1 MKLYI
6 KDTTWKLLDVDDDLN
21 VELDYELNNY
31 LFNEFNNS
39 ISKTIIIKNNAN
51 NNAVFKNLDTGLV
64 DTTALNNKIKA
75 RLELNNGQVLFG
87 NLIINKI
94 VKNLDRIVQYE
105 CTFIGDLDGLFA
117 ELRKHKLT
125 ELTNLGTYANNH
137 TPFVEETLQALD
149 YPNVAAGLV
158 DVGNNIR
165 ETNYTTDIAYDPY
178 WNSPI
183 YDTVREVEIDCM
195 RTPPLVQLK
204 YLIDKIFEFVGY
216 NYTSN
221 SFQGCLDDLNRM
233 YILTNNYKRLNEF
246 PSAYG
251 GNTQPYT
258 LSMTSFTETHIAPLP
273 SSSLYFFKGT
283 AEGNFMLETTPPY
296 YQNGIG
302 IEYGNV
308 NIDKRLY
315 ISGNVNSI
323 LHINFS
329 GQFTNLEIPCSIKVY
344 LDYKDINNEDK
355 SIKIYDKNNGL
366 LKCVDSSG
374 TTKYTMPL
382 CFDYSAFTDDYG
394 ISNIMNLRVE
404 IDFTAPE
411 NTSNQISNTDLSINI
426 YTATLKIVNYEPTSR
441 NLCNYFTDD
450 ITLDSF
456 MLDVMKLFN
465 LCYCQIDE
473 TTYYFDTFDKFIDKT
488 NIIDIT
494 NNVDIGS
501 NIELESA
508 IAYAGKQKIY
518 KFADNDDY
526 WHNYYKEVVGSEAGS
541 KVLTN
546 NTDIA
551 TDTKEIELAN
561 IMQCPIVN
569 GVNGIPYAQIVNKSD
584 NGEVTPLDS
593 SKLGLLYFTGILNTD
608 YNVTYKDGV
617 NITYSNYQVNKIALF
632 TNFIVGNS
640 IQSYDYPD
648 LLNLMQ
654 YPGEDIAF
662 ENNKISFLTIS
673 DRFFAT
679 DNNIYYKYYLLID
692 KMIKNFDEHI
702 MKVTW
707 QVPAS
712 VDIKQLFSKLFYYNS
727 SYYVL
732 LKIEGFSA
740 NKNRTCKATFL
751 KYTYAQKPSWTN
763 MQVVNSGSLQ
773 RREPILHNVD
783 RELEIHVSEIID
795 KVKVINIPQ
804 NYYVD
809 KIHYLIGDA
818 DTYITLYN
826 NTYILQ
832 SNTGGWLIINNI
844 IFNNNEI
851 VINTDNNYVNITFYL
866 KKGVTNGRKN

>member
-6 KDTTWKLLDVDDDLN
+6 KDTTWKLLDIDDDLN
-21 VELDYELNNY
+21 VEIDYELNNY

-87 NLIINKI
+87 NLIINRI

-105 CTFIGDLDGLFA
+105 CTFIGDLDGLFT
-117 ELRKHKLT
+117 ELRKHKLN
-125 ELTNLGTYANNH
+125 ELVNLGIYTNSYV
-137 TPFVEETLQALD
+137 PFEATLQAPD

-158 DVGNNIR
+158 DVGNNVR
-165 ETNYTTDIAYDPY
+165 ETNYTEDVAFDPY
-178 WNSPI
+178 WNSPV
-183 YDTVREVEIDCM
+183 YETVREFEVDCM
-195 RTPPLVQLK
+195 RTPPLIQLK
-204 YLIDKIFEFVGY
+204 HLVNKIFEYVGY
-216 NYTSN
+216 SYTDT
-221 SFQGCLDDLNRM
+221 SFEGCENDLRSM
-233 YILTNNYKRLNEF
+233 YILTNNYKLLNNF
-246 PSAYG
+246 KSAYG
-251 GNTQPYT
+251 GNTQTYS
-258 LSMTSFTETHIAPLP
+258 LLQSSSVETHFSP
-273 SSSLYFFKGT
+273 SLYFFKGT
-283 AEGNFMLETTPPY
+283 AEGNFMLETTAPY
-296 YQNGIG
+296 YQNDIS
-302 IEYGNV
+302 IENGSV
-308 NIDKRLY
+308 NIERRLY
-315 ISGNVNSI
+315 ISGSVNSI
-323 LHINFS
+323 LHIGFS

-426 YTATLKIVNYEPTSR
+426 YTATLKIVDYEPISR

-608 YNVTYKDGV
+608 YNVTYKDRV
-617 NITYSNYQVNKIALF
+617 DITSSNYQVNKIALF

-763 MQVVNSGSLQ
+763 MQVVNAGSLQ
-773 RREPILHNVD
+773 SKDPVPHNINSID
-783 RELEIHVSEIID
+783 EIIISEVVID
-795 KVKVINIPQ
+795 KKDINIPPG
-804 NYYVD
+804 YYVD
-809 KIHYLIGDA
+809 KIYYLVGRNDA
-818 DTYITLYN
+818 VRLTVYRTDYIVEAETN
-826 NTYILQ
+826 
-832 SNTGGWLIINNI
+832 GWIIINKINFNDNI
-844 IFNNNEI
+844 LT
-851 VINTDNNYVNITFYL
+851 INTNGNFVYLKIYL
-866 KKGVTNGRKN
+866 KKDIYGR

>member
-6 KDTTWKLLDVDDDLN
+6 KDTIWKNIDVDDDLN
-21 VELDYELNNY
+21 VEIDYELNNY

-39 ISKTIIIKNNAN
+39 ISKTIIIKNNTN

-87 NLIINKI
+87 NLIINRI

-105 CTFIGDLDGLFA
+105 CTFIGDLDGLFT
-117 ELRKHKLT
+117 ELRKHRLN
-125 ELTNLGTYANNH
+125 ELTNLGTYTNSSA
-137 TPFVEETLQALD
+137 PFVATTQAND
-149 YPNVAAGLV
+149 YPEVAAGLV

-165 ETNYTTDIAYDPY
+165 ETNYTEDVAFDPY
-178 WNSPI
+178 WNSPV
-183 YDTVREVEIDCM
+183 YETVREFEVDCM

-204 YLIDKIFEFVGY
+204 YLVDKIFEFVGY

-246 PSAYG
+246 YSAYG

-283 AEGNFMLETTPPY
+283 AENNFILEANAPY
-296 YQNGIG
+296 YENGIS
-302 IEYGNV
+302 IENGNV
-308 NIDKRLY
+308 NLERRLN
-315 ISGNVNSI
+315 ISGSVNSI
-323 LHINFS
+323 LHIGFS

-344 LDYKDINNEDK
+344 LDYKDTNNEDK
-355 SIKIYDKNNGL
+355 SIKIYQKDDGL
-366 LKCVDSSG
+366 LKCNDTSG
-374 TTKYTMPL
+374 MGWYNMPV
-382 CFDYSAFTDDYG
+382 CFDYNAFTDDDG
-394 ISNIMNLRVE
+394 INNIGKLRVE
-404 IDFTAPE
+404 IDFTASE
-411 NTSNQISNTDLSINI
+411 NMANQISNTDLSINI
-426 YTATLKIVNYEPTSR
+426 YTATLKIVNYEATSR
-441 NLCNYFTDD
+441 NLCDYFTDD

-465 LCYCQIDE
+465 LCYYQIDE
-473 TTYYFDTFDKFIDKT
+473 YTYYFDTFDKFIDKT

-501 NIELESA
+501 NIEFESA
-508 IAYAGKQKIY
+508 VQLAGKRKIY

-526 WHNYYKEVVGSEAGS
+526 WHNYYNEVVGNEAGS
-541 KVLTN
+541 KVITN
-546 NTDIA
+546 NTDVA
-551 TDTKEIELAN
+551 TDDKEIELTN

-569 GVNGIPYAQIVNKSD
+569 GINGIPYPQIVNKSD

-593 SKLGLLYFTGILNTD
+593 SKLGLLYFTGILNVD
-608 YNVTYKDGV
+608 YNVTYKDDI
-617 NITYSNYQVNKIALF
+617 NIEAINHQVNKIAIF
-632 TNFIVGNS
+632 TNFIAGNS
-640 IQSYDYPD
+640 IQVYYYQELVS
-648 LLNLMQ
+648 LMQ
-654 YPGEDIAF
+654 FPTEDIAF
-662 ENNKISFLTIS
+662 ENNKISFLTIA

-712 VDIKQLFSKLFYYNS
+712 VDLKQLFSKLFYYNS

-783 RELEIHVSEIID
+783 RELEIHVSEIIEE
-795 KVKVINIPQ
+795 VKFINIPQ

-809 KIHYLIGDA
+809 KIYYLVD
-818 DTYITLYN
+818 N
-826 NTYILQ
+826 N
-832 SNTGGWLIINNI
+832 SNVDIHIYDNIYTIQGGSGGRLIINKI
-844 IFNNNEI
+844 KFNSNTLT
-851 VINTDNNYVNITFYL
+851 INTTENYVYMKIYL
-866 KKGVTNGRKN
+866 KKDIYGR

>member
-6 KDTTWKLLDVDDDLN
+6 KDTTWKLLDIDDDLN

-87 NLIINKI
+87 NLIINRI

-105 CTFIGDLDGLFA
+105 CTFIGDLDGLFT

-137 TPFVEETLQALD
+137 TPFQATLTAPD

-158 DVGNNIR
+158 DVGNNVR
-165 ETNYTTDIAYDPY
+165 ETNYTEDIAYDPY
-178 WNSPI
+178 WNSPV
-183 YDTVREVEIDCM
+183 YDTVRELEVDCM

-204 YLIDKIFEFVGY
+204 FLVDKIFEFVGY

-246 PSAYG
+246 NSAYG
-251 GNTQPYT
+251 GNTQPYK
-258 LSMTSFTETHIAPLP
+258 LLMTSFAETHIAPLP
-273 SSSLYFFKGT
+273 SSSVYFFKGT

-296 YQNGIG
+296 YQNGISIVDG
-302 IEYGNV
+302 DVGE
-308 NIDKRLY
+308 
-315 ISGNVNSI
+315 SGRKALSGSINSI
-323 LHINFS
+323 LNFTFS
-329 GQFTNLEIPCSIKVY
+329 GKFMNLEIPCKVKLY
-344 LDYKDINNEDK
+344 IDYKDINNNDK
-355 SIKIYDKNNGL
+355 SVKIYQKDGGL
-366 LKCVDSSG
+366 LKCVDISG
-374 TTKYTMPL
+374 EYEYNMPV
-382 CFDYSAFTDDYG
+382 CFDYNAFTDDYG
-394 ISNIMNLRVE
+394 INIIENLRAEVE
-404 IDFTAPE
+404 FNAFE
-411 NTSNQISNTDLSINI
+411 NIADTINNANCELQIYS
-426 YTATLKIVNYEPTSR
+426 ATLKIVRYEPVTR
-441 NLCNYFTDD
+441 NLCDYFTDD

-456 MLDVMKLFN
+456 MIDIMKLFN
-465 LCYCQIDE
+465 LCYYQVDE
-473 TTYYFDTFDKFIDKT
+473 KTYHFDTFDKFIDKT

-494 NNVDIGS
+494 NNIDIGS

-508 IAYAGKQKIY
+508 VQLAGKRKIY

-541 KVLTN
+541 KVLIN
-546 NTDIA
+546 NTDVA
-551 TDTKEIELAN
+551 TDDKEIELTN

-584 NGEVTPLDS
+584 NGEITVLDS
-593 SKLGLLYFTGILNTD
+593 SKLGLLYFTGILDLD
-608 YNVTYKDGV
+608 YNVTYKDMV
-617 NITYSNYQVNKIALF
+617 DITYSNYQVNKIALF
-632 TNFIVGNS
+632 TNFTTGNS
-640 IQSYDYPD
+640 IQVYYYQE
-648 LLNLMQ
+648 LATIMQ
-654 YPGEDIAF
+654 YPSNDIAF
-662 ENNKISFLTIS
+662 EHNKISFLTLA

-679 DNNIYYKYYLLID
+679 NNNIYYKYYLLLD
-692 KMIKNFDEHI
+692 KMIKNFDI
-702 MKVTW
+702 YVMKVTW
-707 QVPAS
+707 QVPAN

-732 LKIEGFSA
+732 LKIENFSA
-740 NKNRTCKATFL
+740 NKNKTCKATFL

-763 MQVVNSGSLQ
+763 MQVVNNGSLQ
-773 RREPILHNVD
+773 RREPIPHNVD
-783 RELEIHVSEIID
+783 RELEIHVSEIIEKD
-795 KVKVINIPQ
+795 KFINIPQ

-809 KIHYLIGDA
+809 KIHYLIDDA
-818 DTYITLYN
+818 DTRITLYN
-826 NTYILQ
+826 NTYTLQ

-844 IFNNNEI
+844 IFDSNEI

>member
-6 KDTTWKLLDVDDDLN
+6 KDTIYKQLEIDDELSI
-21 VELDYELNNY
+21 ELDYELNNY
-31 LFNEFNNS
+31 VFNEFNNS
-39 ISKTIIIKNNAN
+39 ISKTIVVKNTPN
-51 NNAVFKNLDTGLV
+51 NNAVLKNLDTGLV

-75 RLELNNGQVLFG
+75 RLELNNGQVLYG

-94 VKNLDRIVQYE
+94 VKNFERIVQYE
-105 CTFIGDLDGLFA
+105 CTFIGDLDGLFV
-117 ELRKHKLT
+117 ELRKYKLT
-125 ELTNLGTYANNH
+125 ELNNLGVYTNDY
-137 TPFVEETLQALD
+137 TPFSDTLQALD

-178 WNSPI
+178 WNSPV
-183 YDTVREVEIDCM
+183 YSTVRELEIDCL

-233 YILTNNYKRLNEF
+233 YILTNNYKRLNDF
-246 PSAYG
+246 YSAYG
-251 GNTQPYT
+251 GNTQEYT
-258 LSMTSFTETHIAPLP
+258 LDVDIEQLVHIPLLFSSDVSYNATLKAP
-273 SSSLYFFKGT
+273 
-283 AEGNFMLETTPPY
+283 FMLDNTQPPY
-296 YQNGIG
+296 YQNGISIFDG
-302 IEYGNV
+302 DVGE
-308 NIDKRLY
+308 
-315 ISGNVNSI
+315 SGRIGLSGSINSI
-323 LHINFS
+323 LKFTFS
-329 GQFTNLEIPCSIKVY
+329 GKFMNLEIPCKVKLY
-344 LDYKDINNEDK
+344 VDYKDINNNDK
-355 SIKIYDKNNGL
+355 SVKIYQKDDGL
-366 LKCVDSSG
+366 LKCKDTSG
-374 TTKYTMPL
+374 MEEYNMPI
-382 CFDYSAFTDDYG
+382 CFDYNAFTDDYG
-394 ISNIMNLRVE
+394 INIIENLRAEVE
-404 IDFTAPE
+404 FNAPE
-411 NTSNQISNTDLSINI
+411 NIADTINNTKCALQI
-426 YTATLKIVNYEPTSR
+426 YTATLKIVVYTPTPR
-441 NLCNYFTDD
+441 NLSDYFTDD

-456 MLDVMKLFN
+456 MLDIMKLFN
-465 LCYCQIDE
+465 LCYYQVDE
-473 TTYYFDTFDKFIDKT
+473 KTYHFDTFDKFIDKT

-526 WHNYYKEVVGSEAGS
+526 WHNYYKEVVGNEAGS

-593 SKLGLLYFTGILNTD
+593 SKLGLLYFTGILNID
-608 YNVTYKDGV
+608 YNVTYKDRV
-617 NITYSNYQVNKIALF
+617 DITYSNYQVNKIAIF
-632 TNFIVGNS
+632 SNFKKDNNLMNY
-640 IQSYDYPD
+640 SYNE
-648 LLNLMQ
+648 LINIMQ
-654 YPGEDIAF
+654 YPVEDIAF
-662 ENNKISFLTIS
+662 EHNKISFLTIA

-679 DNNIYYKYYLLID
+679 TNNIYYKYYLLID

-707 QVPAS
+707 QVPAN
-712 VDIKQLFSKLFYYNS
+712 VDLKQLFSKLFYFNS

-740 NKNRTCKATFL
+740 NKNKTCKATFL

-763 MQVVNSGSLQ
+763 MQVVNSSSLQ
-773 RREPILHNVD
+773 RREPILHNAD
-783 RELEIHVSEIID
+783 RELEIHVSEIIEGE
-795 KVKVINIPQ
+795 KIINIPQ

-809 KIHYLIGDA
+809 KIHYLVGNK

-826 NTYILQ
+826 NTYTLQ
-832 SNTGGWLIINNI
+832 STTGGWLIINNI
-844 IFNNNEI
+844 IFDSNEI
-851 VINTDNNYVNITFYL
+851 VINADNNYVNITFYL

>member
-6 KDTTWKLLDVDDDLN
+6 KDTIWKNIDVDDDLN

-39 ISKTIIIKNNAN
+39 ISKTIVIKNNAN
-51 NNAVFKNLDTGLV
+51 NNAVFKNIDTGLV

-94 VKNLDRIVQYE
+94 VKNLERIVQYE
-105 CTFIGDLDGLFA
+105 CTFIGDLDGLFT
-117 ELRKHKLT
+117 ELRKHKLN
-125 ELTNLGTYANNH
+125 ELANLDTYINSH
-137 TPFVEETLQALD
+137 EPFEATLQAID

-165 ETNYTTDIAYDPY
+165 ETNYTEDVAFDPY
-178 WNSPI
+178 WNSPVYETI
-183 YDTVREVEIDCM
+183 RELEVDCM

-204 YLIDKIFEFVGY
+204 HLIDKIFEFVGY

-221 SFQGCLDDLNRM
+221 SFQGCLDDLNSM

-251 GNTQPYT
+251 GNTQEYT
-258 LSMTSFTETHIAPLP
+258 LDVDTEQLVHIPLLLSSYVSYNATLQAP
-273 SSSLYFFKGT
+273 
-283 AEGNFMLETTPPY
+283 FMLDNTQPPY

-302 IEYGNV
+302 IFDGDVGN
-308 NIDKRLY
+308 
-315 ISGNVNSI
+315 SGRIALSGSINSI
-323 LHINFS
+323 LYFTFS
-329 GQFTNLEIPCSIKVY
+329 SGKFMNPEIPCKIKLYV
-344 LDYKDINNEDK
+344 DYKDVNNNDK
-355 SIKIYDKNNGL
+355 SVKIYQKDDGL
-366 LKCVDSSG
+366 LKCVDISG
-374 TTKYTMPL
+374 EYEYNMPV

-394 ISNIMNLRVE
+394 INIIENLRAEVE
-404 IDFTAPE
+404 FYARE
-411 NTSNQISNTDLSINI
+411 SIVDTINDANCKLQI
-426 YTATLKIVNYEPTSR
+426 YTATLKIVAYTPISR
-441 NLCNYFTDD
+441 NLCDYFTDD

-456 MLDVMKLFN
+456 MLDIMKLFN
-465 LCYCQIDE
+465 LCYYQVDE
-473 TTYYFDTFDKFIDKT
+473 KTYHFDTFDNFIDKT

-584 NGEVTPLDS
+584 NGEITVLDS
-593 SKLGLLYFTGILNTD
+593 SKLGLLYFTGILNLE
-608 YNVTYKDGV
+608 YNITYKDSV
-617 NITYSNYQVNKIALF
+617 DITYSNYQVNKIAIF
-632 TNFIVGNS
+632 SNFKTDNNLMNY
-640 IQSYDYPD
+640 SYNE
-648 LLNLMQ
+648 LINIMQ
-654 YPGEDIAF
+654 YPSEDIAF
-662 ENNKISFLTIS
+662 ENNKISFLTIA

-707 QVPAS
+707 QVPAN
-712 VDIKQLFSKLFYYNS
+712 VDLKQLFSKLFYFNS

-732 LKIEGFSA
+732 LKIDGFSA
-740 NKNRTCKATFL
+740 NKNKTCKATFL
-751 KYTYAQKPSWTN
+751 KYTYTAKPNWIN
-763 MQVVNSGSLQ
+763 MQVVNMGSLQ

-783 RELEIHVSEIID
+783 RELVIHVSEIIEEG
-795 KVKVINIPQ
+795 KIINIPQ

-818 DTYITLYN
+818 DTDIILYN
-826 NTYILQ
+826 NKYKLIP
-832 SNTGGWLIINNI
+832 SSSGWLIINNI

-851 VINTDNNYVNITFYL
+851 FINTNNNYVNITFYL
-866 KKGVTNGRKN
+866 KKGVTDGRKN

>member
-6 KDTTWKLLDVDDDLN
+6 KDTIWKNIDVDDDLN
-21 VELDYELNNY
+21 VEIDYELNNY

-75 RLELNNGQVLFG
+75 RLELNNGQILFG

-105 CTFIGDLDGLFA
+105 CTFIGDLDGLFT
-117 ELRKHKLT
+117 ELRKHKLN
-125 ELTNLGTYANNH
+125 ELTNLGTYTNSSA
-137 TPFVEETLQALD
+137 PFEATIEVND
-149 YPNVAAGLV
+149 YPEVAAGLV

-165 ETNYTTDIAYDPY
+165 ETNYTIDVAFDPY
-178 WNSPI
+178 WNEPVYS
-183 YDTVREVEIDCM
+183 TVRELEIDCL

-246 PSAYG
+246 DSAYG
-251 GNTQPYT
+251 GNTQPYM
-258 LSMTSFTETHIAPLP
+258 LSMTSFTETHFGLLP
-273 SSSLYFFKGT
+273 SSTLYFFKGT
-283 AEGNFMLETTPPY
+283 AEGNFMLESNAPQY
-296 YQNGIG
+296 YQNGIS
-302 IEYGNV
+302 IENGSV
-308 NIDKRLY
+308 NIDGRLN

-323 LHINFS
+323 LKIGFS
-329 GQFTNLEIPCSIKVY
+329 GQFMNLEIPCSVKVY

-366 LKCVDSSG
+366 LKCVDTSG
-374 TTKYTMPL
+374 MWGYNMPV
-382 CFDYSAFTDDYG
+382 CFDYSAFTDDDG
-394 ISNIMNLRVE
+394 INNIGKLRVE
-404 IDFTAPE
+404 IDFTASE
-411 NTSNQISNTDLSINI
+411 NMANQISNTDLSINI
-426 YTATLKIVNYEPTSR
+426 YTATLKIVNYEATSR
-441 NLCNYFTDD
+441 NLCDYFTDD

-465 LCYCQIDE
+465 LCYYQVDE
-473 TTYYFDTFDKFIDKT
+473 KTYHFDTFDNFIDKT

-494 NNVDIGS
+494 SKVDIGS

-508 IAYAGKQKIY
+508 VQLAGKRKIY

-526 WHNYYKEVVGSEAGS
+526 WHNYYKEVVGNEMGS
-541 KVLTN
+541 KILIN
-546 NTDIA
+546 NTDVA
-551 TDTKEIELAN
+551 TEDREIELTN

-593 SKLGLLYFTGILNTD
+593 SKLGLLYFTGILEVD
-608 YNVTYKDGV
+608 YNVTYKDSA
-617 NITYSNYQVNKIALF
+617 NISYTCYKDEKAAIFSNFKIDNNLMNYSYNELINI
-632 TNFIVGNS
+632 
-640 IQSYDYPD
+640 
-648 LLNLMQ
+648 MQ
-654 YPGEDIAF
+654 YPVEDIAF
-662 ENNKISFLTIS
+662 ENNKISFLTIA

-763 MQVVNSGSLQ
+763 MQVVNMGSLQ
-773 RREPILHNVD
+773 AKDPVPHNSD
-783 RELEIHVSEIID
+783 SEMEITVSELI
-795 KVKVINIPQ
+795 VNRKVINIPPG
-804 NYYVD
+804 YYVG
-809 KIHYLIGDA
+809 KIYYLVGKNDN
-818 DTYITLYN
+818 DVQLTVYRTDYIIEAETN
-826 NTYILQ
+826 
-832 SNTGGWLIINNI
+832 GWIIINKINFNDNI
-844 IFNNNEI
+844 LT
-851 VINTDNNYVNITFYL
+851 INTESNFVYLKIYL
-866 KKGVTNGRKN
+866 KKDIYG